1 MAFSTPD
8 VNKLAILA
16 ATLSGAAIPVS
27 TAGQNIGAA
36 LLLLVFLLSTPSWQ
50 KSRNFFLQPFA
61 LMGVMLGVYM
71 ALGTLW
77 TSSDAEAA
85 WRFFWKMRAYY
96 IIPLLLFIFSKD
108 FLRNYVLV
116 SFGILG
122 LIVVL
127 LSCISAA
134 FDYPI
139 YKGLPGDW
147 FIFKTHT
154 YHNFYT
160 ALMASGLLSIV
171 LTQRLTSAQSYIL
184 FTLIA
189 IAGFDILFLVTGR
202 TGQIAFLCM
211 LSLILL
217 MWNWRRG
224 FAMLVGILLI
234 LAVIVPRFSPSF
246 EDGVAN
252 AESDMRAYTS
262 GNANTPIGMRLAWHK
277 ASTQLILESPVFGH
291 GTGSFKT
298 EYKKLPASELHAPLS
313 DNPHNDYLLLSV
325 ELGIP
330 GGLLLIGLLVAA
342 AWQGRHLLLPWKLTL
357 YSLLFGMG
365 ISTLANSFFTD
376 NTTGLAFVVLSCA
389 LLSGP
394 KDRDSS
400 L

>member
-1 MAFSTPD
+1 MAFSKSN

-16 ATLSGAAIPVS
+16 AALSGAAIPVS

-36 LLLLVFLLSTPSWQ
+36 LLLLVFLFCTPSWL
-50 KSRNFFLQPFA
+50 KAKVFFLQPFA
-61 LMGVMLGVYM
+61 VIGVILGFYL

-77 TSSDAEAA
+77 TSTETGTA

-96 IIPLLLFIFSKD
+96 IIPILLFVFSKD

-116 SFGILG
+116 AFGLFG
-122 LIVVL
+122 LITVL
-127 LSCISAA
+127 LSCASAA

-154 YHNFYT
+154 YHNFYA
-160 ALMASGLLSIV
+160 ALMAAGLLSIV
-171 LTQRLTSAQSYIL
+171 LTQRLTAAQNYIL
-184 FTLIA
+184 LALIA
-189 IAGFDILFLVTGR
+189 ITGFDILFLVTGR

-224 FAMLVGILLI
+224 LAILTGIFLM
-234 LAVIVPRFSPSF
+234 LAVIIPQFSPSF
-246 EDGVAN
+246 EDGVSNAN
-252 AESDMRAYTS
+252 SDLRAYAI

-277 ASTQLILESPVFGH
+277 NSTKLILENPVFGH

-298 EYKKLPASELHAPLS
+298 EYERLPVTGLHAPLS

-330 GGLLLIGLLVAA
+330 GGILLIGLLVAA

-394 KDRDSS
+394 KDKDGS